1 MINTTVL
8 KTAPRGAAPANPV
21 KARVEAPIRTEI
33 VHHVPG
39 RLRLRS
45 VSLYGNVR
53 ASVAARRRLRHV
65 DGVTAVT
72 VNPCIGSLLIEY
84 DRRRLSLD
92 NLRLLLGQCGY
103 VIAGSSHV
111 DEVGQSPLAEVSRL
125 LGRQLADALV
135 ERIVVLMLQ
144 AVI

>member
-8 KTAPRGAAPANPV
+8 RTALRGAASPNPV
-21 KARVEAPIRTEI
+21 KAGVTSPIRTEI

-45 VSLYGNVR
+45 ASLHGNVQ

-72 VNPCIGSLLIEY
+72 VNPCIGSLIIEY

-92 NLRLLLGQCGY
+92 DLRLLLGQCGY
-103 VIAGSSHV
+103 VAAGSSHV
-111 DEVGQSPLAEVSRL
+111 DQCGQGSLAAMYRV
-125 LGRQLADALV
+125 LGRHLADALV
-135 ERIVVLMLQ
+135 ERLVVLMLQ

>member
-1 MINTTVL
+1 
-8 KTAPRGAAPANPV
+8 
-21 KARVEAPIRTEI
+21 VEVPIRTEI

-45 VSLYGNVR
+45 ASLHGNVR

-111 DEVGQSPLAEVSRL
+111 DEVGQSSLAELSRL
-125 LGRQLADALV
+125 LGRQLAEALV